1 MEMGANPKLLENELS
16 TFRVS
21 EHLRK
26 PYMWRGSRQISSASA
41 NFMTMIWWYNSPIR
55 NVIYLTAVAN
65 GLWGEKE
72 LLTIA
77 MAFLVSQRI
86 LQFSATRQP

>member
-1 MEMGANPKLLENELS
+1 MEMGANPKLLENESS
-16 TFRVS
+16 TFQVS

-26 PYMWRGSRQISSASA
+26 LCMWRGSRQISLTSAT
-41 NFMTMIWWYNSPIR
+41 FVTMICWCNSQR
-55 NVIYLTAVAN
+55 MNVIYLTAVAN

-77 MAFLVSQRI
+77 MVFLVSQQI
-86 LQFSATRQP
+86 LKFFATRQP